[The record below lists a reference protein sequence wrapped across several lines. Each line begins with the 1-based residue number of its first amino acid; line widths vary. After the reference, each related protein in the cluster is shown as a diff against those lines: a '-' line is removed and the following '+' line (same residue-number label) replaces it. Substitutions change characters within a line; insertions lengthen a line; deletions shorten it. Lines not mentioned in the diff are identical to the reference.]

1 MHVGFLNDGG
11 QRLLGHAPRFKK
23 AREIA
28 AFAKLRNAQ
37 LDSTRAGLPVAVAEA
52 VAVVEMLAGACAM
65 RRTAQGI
72 GLQRHQSLRGAAA
85 HLAQQARVARSL
97 QKRWK
102 SDT

>member
-11 QRLLGHAPRFKK
+11 QRLLGPAPRFKK

-52 VAVVEMLAGACAM
+52 VAVVETLAGAFAM
-65 RRTAQGI
+65 RRTAQASVSRAI
-72 GLQRHQSLRGAAA
+72 SRCAAKPIISRSR
-85 HLAQQARVARSL
+85 LASEDFSRRA
-97 QKRWK
+97 
-102 SDT
+102 